1 MSLWIKFKNN
11 FKDIICDIPEFN
23 KLYEIYSYYEY
34 NLLLYSY
41 IGYPI
46 ELLID
51 ELIKKKFNITHLNK
65 KELVWNKNVIYYENQ
80 YFFEIDLNNPNIP
93 NDYSFLTEMILFI
106 IKNKPVVNN
115 KHLIIL
121 KNIDKLGEYAFAFRI
136 ILEKYYNNVYFICTT
151 HKISKIESPIKSR
164 FSLIRLRLFTE
175 NEITLIFNKYLQQ
188 KQIITNNRNII
199 FCIFLCQVNI
209 NEPELITHDF
219 CNFNY
224 PLINKFIQTKYDLY
238 DIRQLSYKLSQ
249 YNLSISNIT
258 MDLIKI
264 FKHNSINNVNS
275 IGIGN
280 DNDNSNGNDNDKKIL
295 KIIEVASEIDYILTI
310 SNKGREPIYIE
321 SFLCQILI

>member
-11 FKDIICDIPEFN
+11 FRNIINDIPEFN
-23 KLYEIYSYYEY
+23 IIFQKYANNEY

-51 ELIKKKFNITHLNK
+51 ELVKLKFNIQILNK
-65 KELVWNKNVIYYENQ
+65 KELIWNKNVPYFENQ

-106 IKNKPVVNN
+106 IKNKPVTSN

-151 HKISKIESPIKSR
+151 HKISKIESPIVSR
-164 FSLIRLRLFTE
+164 FSLIRLRLFKYD
-175 NEITLIFNKYLQQ
+175 EITLIFNNYLNSEQV
-188 KQIITNNRNII
+188 IYNNRNII
-199 FCIFLCQVNI
+199 FCIFLSQVKI
-209 NEPELITHDF
+209 NEPQLITSDF
-219 CNFNY
+219 CEYNY
-224 PLINKFIQTKYDLY
+224 PLIKKFIESKYDIY

-249 YNLSISNIT
+249 YNLSIMDIT
-258 MDLIKI
+258 NDFMKIYKNDNKKLIKL
-264 FKHNSINNVNS
+264 INIAAN
-275 IGIGN
+275 
-280 DNDNSNGNDNDKKIL
+280 
-295 KIIEVASEIDYILTI
+295 IDYILTI

-321 SFLCQILI
+321 NFLCQILI

>member
-1 MSLWIKFKNN
+1 MSLWIKLKNN
-11 FKDIICDIPEFN
+11 FKNIINEIPEFN
-23 KLYEIYSYYEY
+23 IIFQKYANYEY

-41 IGYPI
+41 TGYPI

-51 ELIKKKFNITHLNK
+51 ELIKIKFNIQILNK
-65 KELVWNKNVIYYENQ
+65 KELIWNKNVPYFENQ

-106 IKNKPVVNN
+106 IKNKPVTGN

-121 KNIDKLGEYAFAFRI
+121 KNIDKLNEYAFAFRI

-164 FSLIRLRLFTE
+164 FSLIRLRLFT
-175 NEITLIFNKYLQQ
+175 NEEIKLIFNKYLNSEQV
-188 KQIITNNRNII
+188 ITNNRNII
-199 FCIFLCQVNI
+199 FCIFLSQVKI
-209 NEPELITHDF
+209 NEPHLITNEF

-224 PLINKFIQTKYDLY
+224 PLIKNFLETKYDLY

-249 YNLSISNIT
+249 YNLSIMDITNDFMKIYKNNNMKLIELINIAA
-258 MDLIKI
+258 
-264 FKHNSINNVNS
+264 NV
-275 IGIGN
+275 
-280 DNDNSNGNDNDKKIL
+280 
-295 KIIEVASEIDYILTI
+295 DYILTV

-321 SFLCQILI
+321 NLLCQILI

>member
-11 FKDIICDIPEFN
+11 FKNIINDIPEFN
-23 KLYEIYSYYEY
+23 IIFQKYANYEY

-51 ELIKKKFNITHLNK
+51 ELIKIKFNIQILNK
-65 KELVWNKNVIYYENQ
+65 KELIWNKNVPYFENQ

-106 IKNKPVVNN
+106 IKNKPVTSN

-136 ILEKYYNNVYFICTT
+136 ILEKFYNNVYFICTT
-151 HKISKIESPIKSR
+151 HKISKIESPIISR
-164 FSLIRLRLFTE
+164 FSLIRLRLFKLD
-175 NEITLIFNKYLQQ
+175 EIKFIFNNYLNTE
-188 KQIITNNRNII
+188 QIIYNNRNII
-199 FCIFLCQVNI
+199 FCIFLSQVKI
-209 NEPELITHDF
+209 NEPLLITPDF
-219 CNFNY
+219 CEYNY
-224 PLINKFIQTKYDLY
+224 PLIKKFIDSKYDIY

-249 YNLSISNIT
+249 YNLSIMNIT
-258 MDLIKI
+258 NDFMKIYKNDNKKLIKL
-264 FKHNSINNVNS
+264 INIAAN
-275 IGIGN
+275 
-280 DNDNSNGNDNDKKIL
+280 
-295 KIIEVASEIDYILTI
+295 IDYILTI

-321 SFLCQILI
+321 NFLCQILI

>member
-11 FKDIICDIPEFN
+11 FRNIINDIPEFN
-23 KLYEIYSYYEY
+23 IIFEKYAKNEY

-51 ELIKKKFNITHLNK
+51 ELIKLKFNIQILNK
-65 KELVWNKNVIYYENQ
+65 KELIWNKNVPYFENQ

-106 IKNKPVVNN
+106 IKNKSVTSN

-151 HKISKIESPIKSR
+151 HKISKIESPIVSR
-164 FSLIRLRLFTE
+164 FSLIRLRLFKYD
-175 NEITLIFNKYLQQ
+175 EITFIFNNYLNSEQV
-188 KQIITNNRNII
+188 IYNNRNII
-199 FCIFLCQVNI
+199 FCIFLSQVKI
-209 NEPELITHDF
+209 NEPQLITSDF
-219 CNFNY
+219 CEYNY
-224 PLINKFIQTKYDLY
+224 PLIKKFIESKYDIY

-249 YNLSISNIT
+249 YNLSIMDIT
-258 MDLIKI
+258 NDFMKI
-264 FKHNSINNVNS
+264 YKN
-275 IGIGN
+275 
-280 DNDNSNGNDNDKKIL
+280 NDKKL
-295 KIIEVASEIDYILTI
+295 IELINIAANIDYILTI

-321 SFLCQILI
+321 NFLCQILI

>member
-1 MSLWIKFKNN
+1 MSLWIKLKNN
-11 FKDIICDIPEFN
+11 FKNIINEIPEFN
-23 KLYEIYSYYEY
+23 IIFQKYANYEY

-51 ELIKKKFNITHLNK
+51 ELIKIKFNIQILNK
-65 KELVWNKNVIYYENQ
+65 KELIWNKNVPYFENQ

-106 IKNKPVVNN
+106 IKNKPVTGN

-136 ILEKYYNNVYFICTT
+136 ILEKFYNNVYFICTT

-164 FSLIRLRLFTE
+164 FSLIRLRLFTNE
-175 NEITLIFNKYLQQ
+175 EITLIFNKYLNSEQV
-188 KQIITNNRNII
+188 IINNRNII
-199 FCIFLCQVNI
+199 FCIFLSQVKI
-209 NEPELITHDF
+209 NEPHLITSEF

-224 PLINKFIQTKYDLY
+224 PLIKNFLETKYDLY

-249 YNLSISNIT
+249 YNLSIMDITNDFMKIYKNNNMKLIELINIAA
-258 MDLIKI
+258 
-264 FKHNSINNVNS
+264 N
-275 IGIGN
+275 
-280 DNDNSNGNDNDKKIL
+280 
-295 KIIEVASEIDYILTI
+295 IDYILTI

-321 SFLCQILI
+321 NLLCQILI

>member
-1 MSLWIKFKNN
+1 MSLWIKLKNN
-11 FKDIICDIPEFN
+11 FKNIINEIPEFN
-23 KLYEIYSYYEY
+23 IIFQKYANYEY

-51 ELIKKKFNITHLNK
+51 EFIKIKFNIQILNK
-65 KELVWNKNVIYYENQ
+65 KELIWNKNVPYFENQ

-106 IKNKPVVNN
+106 IKNKPVTGN

-121 KNIDKLGEYAFAFRI
+121 KNIDKLDEYAFAFRI
-136 ILEKYYNNVYFICTT
+136 ILEKFYNNVYFICTT

-164 FSLIRLRLFTE
+164 FSLIRLRLFTNE
-175 NEITLIFNKYLQQ
+175 EITLIFNKYLNSEQV
-188 KQIITNNRNII
+188 ICNNRNII
-199 FCIFLCQVNI
+199 FCIFLSQVKI
-209 NEPELITHDF
+209 NEPHLITTEF

-224 PLINKFIQTKYDLY
+224 PLIQNFLETKYDLY

-249 YNLSISNIT
+249 YNLSIMDIT
-258 MDLIKI
+258 NDFIKIYKNNNMKLIELIKI
-264 FKHNSINNVNS
+264 AANV
-275 IGIGN
+275 
-280 DNDNSNGNDNDKKIL
+280 
-295 KIIEVASEIDYILTI
+295 DYILTI

-321 SFLCQILI
+321 NLLCQILI